1 MKQKRKTG
9 YVALEFSVRKKNR
22 KDNGNNKNYMKEMKE
37 SHCRSKLKK
46 SGKTFT
52 HNKRSI
58 SISESN

>member
-1 MKQKRKTG
+1 MKQKRRQDML
-9 YVALEFSVRKKNR
+9 YWNLVSEINR

-52 HNKRSI
+52 HNKRSV

>member
-1 MKQKRKTG
+1 MLHWNLG
-9 YVALEFSVRKKNR
+9 SEINR

-52 HNKRSI
+52 HNKRSV